1 MQVIAICKDRD
12 GHTLGARIRSTDAD
26 DTVYYTEQ
34 LKQLFIQ
41 YGSAVF
47 SNAILTKDGF
57 VRAKRGSKLGIETHT
72 VSTTKTKSIT
82 VYHGSPNKTFTP
94 QYGLGDDKHDYG
106 KGFYTT
112 QHEQLAKEWAVCLG
126 NDGYLHTYNLDLT
139 GLTVLNFDEL
149 SPLCWLA
156 ELMKHRD
163 ADTSARYKRFAPEFI
178 RKFGVNTN
186 GYDIIIGWRADSSY
200 FQVAKRFVRN
210 EFDYEL
216 ISDLLKLGDLKQQ
229 VCVKSAR
236 AYAQLHECSKPKLV
250 SHAKYYP
257 MYAKR
262 DNAARQ
268 QMQQLIE
275 SKRNTMTH
283 GFDYV
288 MREVT
293 L

>member
-1 MQVIAICKDRD
+1 MQVVAICKDGN
-12 GHTLGARIRSTDAD
+12 GHTVGARISGTDSEGA
-26 DTVYYTEQ
+26 VYYTGQ
-34 LKQLFIQ
+34 LKQLFKQ
-41 YGSAVF
+41 QGSDIF
-47 SNAILTKDGF
+47 SNAILTRDGF
-57 VRAKRGSKLGIETHT
+57 VRAKQGNKLGIEILATP
-72 VSTTKTKSIT
+72 VKKDKVIT

-139 GLTVLNFDEL
+139 GLAVLNFDEL

-216 ISDLLKLGDLKQQ
+216 ISNLLKLGDLKQQ
-229 VCVKSAR
+229 ICIKSEK
-236 AYAQLHECSKPKLV
+236 AYAQLHECSKPKFVL
-250 SHAKYYP
+250 HAKYYP
-257 MYAKR
+257 LYAKR

-275 SKRNTMTH
+275 SERNTMTH

-288 MREVT
+288 MQEVV